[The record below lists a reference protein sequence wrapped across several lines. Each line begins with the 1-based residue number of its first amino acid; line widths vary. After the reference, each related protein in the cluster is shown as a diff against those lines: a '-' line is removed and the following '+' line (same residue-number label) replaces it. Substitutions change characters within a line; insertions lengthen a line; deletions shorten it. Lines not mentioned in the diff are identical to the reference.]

1 MIELYY
7 ITYSLNNRLHDVIRI
22 PSVGM
27 PPTCAICNPN
37 ETIRNNPETAEEV
50 HREWSAVSA
59 KAPSREHQ
67 WYNYFSFFLYFNSNN
82 VHITK
87 KNVSL
92 YSRAKNL
99 ISSVSRSNKIEG
111 YGILKI

>member
-22 PSVGM
+22 PLVEM

-50 HREWSAVSA
+50 HRE
-59 KAPSREHQ
+59 
-67 WYNYFSFFLYFNSNN
+67 
-82 VHITK
+82 
-87 KNVSL
+87 
-92 YSRAKNL
+92 
-99 ISSVSRSNKIEG
+99 
-111 YGILKI
+111 